1 MSAAGRLIWTHIQ
14 GEVRQMHIQ
23 IINFNLTGLSEQDF
37 LATCE
42 KEFAPAFAA
51 VPGLVSKVR
60 LANSETNTYG
70 GVYTWRDQ
78 QAMAELTKSE
88 LFNAVANH
96 PNFENIESTDFGLL
110 EGPTK
115 VTNGLAEAT
124 A

>member
-1 MSAAGRLIWTHIQ
+1 
-14 GEVRQMHIQ
+14 MHIQ

-60 LANSETNTYG
+60 LANSE
-70 GVYTWRDQ
+70 
-78 QAMAELTKSE
+78 